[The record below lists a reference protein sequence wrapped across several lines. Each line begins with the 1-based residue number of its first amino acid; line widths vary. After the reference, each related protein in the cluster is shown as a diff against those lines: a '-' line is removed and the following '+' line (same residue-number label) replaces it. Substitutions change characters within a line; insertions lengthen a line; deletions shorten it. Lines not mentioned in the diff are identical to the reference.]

1 MLNAENAQKPVRL
14 IKRTEKYKGHVIT
27 VYEDHVDVG
36 GHDTYWDYIHH
47 NGAAAVLP
55 VTDDGELLLVRQYRH
70 AMGSEL
76 LEVPAGK
83 LEPGEDHRFS
93 ALRELEE
100 EVGVIPDHLEY
111 LGGLFVSPGIS
122 TETIHLYLATGLKQ
136 GQCHPDEGE
145 FLKIET
151 MPFEQLLEQ
160 VLAGQ
165 VSDAKTAALVM
176 RVQLQKEREHHE

>member
-1 MLNAENAQKPVRL
+1 MDLTETMLITTPQYQGIVVDVRVDTVRL
-14 IKRTEKYKGHVIT
+14 PDGSQSKREVVSHPGGVAILPITEEGNVI
-27 VYEDHVDVG
+27 
-36 GHDTYWDYIHH
+36 
-47 NGAAAVLP
+47 
-55 VTDDGELLLVRQYRH
+55 LVRQYRY